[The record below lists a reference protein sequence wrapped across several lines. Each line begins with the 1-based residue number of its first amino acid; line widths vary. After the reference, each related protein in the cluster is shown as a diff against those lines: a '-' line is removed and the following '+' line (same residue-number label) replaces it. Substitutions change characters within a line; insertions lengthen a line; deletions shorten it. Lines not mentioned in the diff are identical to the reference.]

1 VAPIDGAV
9 IQVAVTVGDL
19 VQEGDLLV
27 VMEAMKMELAIRASR
42 TGRIEA
48 VRVEVGQVAARGS
61 LLVQL
66 GKEEHV
72 SA

>member
-1 VAPIDGAV
+1 MAPIDGAV
-9 IQVAVTVGDL
+9 IQVAVKVGDF

-27 VMEAMKMELAIRASR
+27 VMEAMKMELAVRASR
-42 TGRIEA
+42 PGRVEA
-48 VRVEVGQVAARGS
+48 VRVDVGQVATRGC

-72 SA
+72 AA

>member
-1 VAPIDGAV
+1 MAPIDGAV
-9 IQVAVTVGDL
+9 IQVAVKVGDL

-27 VMEAMKMELAIRASR
+27 VMEAMKMELAVLASR
-42 TGRIEA
+42 PGRVEA
-48 VRVEVGQVAARGS
+48 VRVEVGQVTTRGS